1 MTRSGFNPTRRV
13 SFRYNLLRGGAF
25 YARLRADEGTAPHV
39 RMQDDAQI
47 KMSFSG
53 VFAAN
58 AQDVD
63 GGAMDVNWLTDEI
76 QPVMLINGIPY
87 PLGVYIPTTQSVTDD
102 VTRSVRIE
110 AYDRC
115 QRVLDTN
122 SAVPVYWPRGTLY
135 LDAIEQLL
143 SAAGISTVFKTPNDA
158 AFTEPR
164 EDWDAGTPFLT
175 IVNDLL
181 AEINYKGLFFDA
193 NGAAVLEPEDIP
205 EASQIDHTL
214 DDANPETLVV
224 PGITRR
230 NDTFSAPNKFIVFCA
245 NPDKGENMVA
255 VSVNDNPQ
263 SPLSTVRRG
272 REIVSVS
279 TVDNIASQSEL
290 QAYADR
296 LRNNSLLTSEIVTL
310 TTGLLP
316 GWEVGDVVALHTA
329 PRVYIERTRR
339 GKSLVSIPGS
349 NDICI
354 SRAFDME
361 LKVGGKM
368 THSLEK
374 VVYNLE

>member
-1 MTRSGFNPTRRV
+1 MSRPAFNPPRRV
-13 SFRYNLLRGGAF
+13 SFRYNLLRNGAF
-25 YARLRADEGTAPHV
+25 YALLRAAENAAPHV
-39 RMQDDAQI
+39 RMQDDARI

-58 AQDVD
+58 AVDVD
-63 GGAMDVNWLTDEI
+63 GRAMDVNWLTDEI
-76 QPVMLINGIPY
+76 QPVMIINGLAY

-102 VTRSVRIE
+102 VVRSVRIE

-122 SAVPVYWPRGTLY
+122 SAVPVYWPRNTLY

-143 SAAGISTVFKTPNDA
+143 SAAGITTVFKTPNDA

-181 AEINYKGLFFDA
+181 AEINYKALFFDA
-193 NGAAVLEPEDIP
+193 NGAAVLEPAEIP

-214 DDANPETLVV
+214 DDADPATLVL
-224 PGITRR
+224 PGITRQ

-245 NPDKGENMVA
+245 NPDKGGNMVA
-255 VSVNDNPQ
+255 VAVNDNPQ

-279 TVDNIASQSEL
+279 TVDNIASQTEL

-296 LRNNSLLTSEIVTL
+296 LRNDSLLTSETVSV

-316 GWEVGDVVALHTA
+316 GWGVADVVALHTA
-329 PRVYIERTRR
+329 QRVYIERTRH
-339 GKSLVSIPGS
+339 GKRLVIVPGS

-361 LKVGGKM
+361 LKAGGKM
-368 THSLEK
+368 QHTLEK

>member
-1 MTRSGFNPTRRV
+1 MRRLGFNPTRRV
-13 SFRYNLLRGGAF
+13 SFHYDLLRGGAF

-39 RMQDDAQI
+39 RMQDNAQI

-53 VFAAN
+53 VFGAN

-63 GGAMDVNWLTDEI
+63 GGPMDVNWLTDEI
-76 QPVMLINGIPY
+76 QPVMNVNGIDY
-87 PLGVYIPTTQSVTDD
+87 PLGVYIPTTQSVTDN
-102 VTRSVRIE
+102 VVRKVRIE

-135 LDAIEQLL
+135 LDAVEQLL
-143 SAAGISTVFKTPNDA
+143 SAAGVTTVFKTDTDA
-158 AFTEPR
+158 AFTEAR
-164 EDWDAGTPFLT
+164 EDWAAGTPFLT

-193 NGAAVLEPEDIP
+193 NGAAVLEPSSIP
-205 EASQIDHTL
+205 EAAQIAHTL
-214 DDANPETLVV
+214 DDADPETLVV
-224 PGITRR
+224 PGITRQ
-230 NDTFSAPNKFIVFCA
+230 NDTFSAPNKFIVVCA

-272 REIVSVS
+272 REIVRVS
-279 TVDNIASQSEL
+279 TVDNISSQSEL

-296 LRNNSLLTSEIVTL
+296 LRNDSLLTSETVSV

-316 GWEVGDVVALHTA
+316 GWGVADVVALHTA
-329 PRVYIERTRR
+329 PRAYIERTRR
-339 GKSLVSIPGS
+339 GKRLASVPGS

-354 SRAFDME
+354 SRAYDME

-368 THSLEK
+368 QHTLEK

>member
-1 MTRSGFNPTRRV
+1 MRRQGFNSLRRV
-13 SFRYNLLRGGAF
+13 AFQYNLLRGGAF
-25 YARLRADEGTAPHV
+25 YARLRADEGSAPHV

-53 VFAAN
+53 VFAVN
-58 AQDVD
+58 ATDVD
-63 GGAMDVNWLTDEI
+63 GRAMDVNWLTDEI
-76 QPVMLINGIPY
+76 QPVMLINGLPY
-87 PLGVYIPTTQSVTDD
+87 PLGVYIPTTQSVTDN
-102 VTRSVRIE
+102 VTSTVRIE

-135 LDAIEQLL
+135 LDAVEQLL
-143 SAAGISTVFKTPNDA
+143 SAAGISTVFKTPNEA
-158 AFTEPR
+158 AFAEPR

-181 AEINYKGLFFDA
+181 AEINYKALFFDA
-193 NGAAVLEPEDIP
+193 NGAAILEPSSIP
-205 EASQIDHTL
+205 DAVQITHTL
-214 DDANPETLVV
+214 DTADPETLVV
-224 PGITRR
+224 PGITRQ

-245 NPDKGENMVA
+245 NPDKDENMVA
-255 VSVNDNPQ
+255 VAVNDNPQ

-272 REIVSVS
+272 REIVRVS
-279 TVDNIASQSEL
+279 TVDNIASQAEL

-296 LRNNSLLTSEIVTL
+296 LRNDSLLTSETVSV

-316 GWEVGDVVALHTA
+316 GWEVADVVALHTA
-329 PRVYIERTRR
+329 PRVYIERTRL
-339 GKSLVSIPGS
+339 GKRFVVYPGS

-368 THSLEK
+368 RHTLEK
-374 VVYNLE
+374 VVYNIE

>member
-339 GKSLVSIPGS
+339 GKRLVSIPGS